1 MTAALDDAPDA
12 APDVKAETPLLAA
25 FGSAV
30 TDDLQELA
38 ELHDR
43 EPDQALLAAL
53 LEVDFPNGLGMRL
66 RSKRGLQAQTI
77 MAEALAQLPAP
88 VDEATLDLLAVDFAE
103 IYLTHGLRASPYESV
118 WLDDDHLAR
127 QEPMFQVRA
136 YYRRHGL
143 AAADWS
149 ERADDHIVLQLLFL
163 RRLLQQP
170 SPETIREAASFM
182 DEHLLRWIDRFAERV
197 TGRCATPYF
206 AGVATLT
213 AAYVDALRDL
223 LAEIL
228 DEPRPSV
235 EEMEARMQPEKPAPC
250 GAPAPYVPGSGPG
263 W

>member
-1 MTAALDDAPDA
+1 MTVALDA
-12 APDVKAETPLLAA
+12 KAETPLLAA

-30 TDDLQELA
+30 AEDLQGLA
-38 ELHDR
+38 ALHDR
-43 EPDQALLAAL
+43 EPDQALLTAL
-53 LEVDFPNGLGMRL
+53 QEVDFPDGLGLRL
-66 RSKRGLQAQTI
+66 RSEHGLQAQTI
-77 MAEALAQLPAP
+77 MAEALSQLSAP
-88 VDEATLDLLAVDFAE
+88 IEQETLDRLAVDFAE

-127 QEPMFQVRA
+127 QEPMFQVRS

-163 RRLLQQP
+163 RHLLHDP
-170 SPETIREAASFM
+170 SPETVREAASFM
-182 DEHLLRWIDRFAERV
+182 DEHLLRWIDRFAEQV
-197 TGRCATPYF
+197 TARCATPYF

-213 AAYVDALRDL
+213 AAYAGELRDL

-228 DEPRPSV
+228 KEPRPTT

-250 GAPAPYVPGSGPG
+250 GAPSRYVPGAGPG

>member
-1 MTAALDDAPDA
+1 MTVALDA
-12 APDVKAETPLLAA
+12 KAETPLLAA

-30 TDDLQELA
+30 AEDLQALV

-43 EPDQALLAAL
+43 EPDEDLLTALR
-53 LEVDFPNGLGMRL
+53 EVDFPNGLGMRL
-66 RSKRGLQAQTI
+66 RSERGRQAQTI
-77 MAEALAQLPAP
+77 MAEALSQLSAP
-88 VDEATLDLLAVDFAE
+88 VNQDTLDLLAVDFAE

-163 RRLLQQP
+163 RHLLHDP
-170 SPETIREAASFM
+170 SPETMREAASFM
-182 DEHLLRWIDRFAERV
+182 DEHLLRWVDRFAEQV
-197 TGRCATPYF
+197 TARCATPYF

-213 AAYVDALRDL
+213 AAYVDELRDL

-228 DEPRPSV
+228 EESRPSA
-235 EEMEARMQPEKPAPC
+235 EEIEARMRPDKPTAAC
-250 GAPAPYVPGSGPG
+250 GAPAPYVPGAGPG